1 MAARLAAPAA
11 ILPSRRIYRRP
22 LQPSCAFS
30 CRPSVQGLLLLSAL
44 PLAAPDLAAHLA
56 AYADH
61 LLPSMLGL
69 AILGTVPAA

>member
-1 MAARLAAPAA
+1 
-11 ILPSRRIYRRP
+11 
-22 LQPSCAFS
+22 
-30 CRPSVQGLLLLSAL
+30 
-44 PLAAPDLAAHLA
+44 LAAPDLAAHLA